1 MSSGYSFLFVAH
13 YKLSHLEMLSGNK
26 YFLKMWIN
34 EKRGV
39 YERGLLLVVRTDRF
53 FLVPFREEV
62 TDGRVYWR
70 ITGRE
75 HARLDVLVSVF
86 WTHRDLSFPHKHG
99 EVLTFCTSWP
109 QQEH

>member
-1 MSSGYSFLFVAH
+1 MLSLSSGYSFLFVAH

-62 TDGRVYWR
+62 HRWPGLLAHHRAGAR
-70 ITGRE
+70 ETGRFGQCL
-75 HARLDVLVSVF
+75 LDAQGSVF
-86 WTHRDLSFPHKHG
+86 ST
-99 EVLTFCTSWP
+99 
-109 QQEH
+109 